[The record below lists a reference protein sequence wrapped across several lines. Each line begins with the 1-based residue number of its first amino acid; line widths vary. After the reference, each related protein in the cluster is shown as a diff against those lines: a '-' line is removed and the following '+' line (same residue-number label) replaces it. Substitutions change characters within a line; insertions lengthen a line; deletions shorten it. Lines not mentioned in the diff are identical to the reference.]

1 MKKIYK
7 FEIKPNSVYN
17 YHQPIVINAPQ
28 GAKPIHVEGDFL
40 WAEVETDNEVVEQEV
55 LICIGTGHGVIPE
68 GYTHFQS
75 ITQTKSSLTIGDII
89 ELDHYVEDKIKYV
102 WHFYKKTQDDNELSK
117 MGLLS
122 DYDKYTGK
130 LR

>member
-28 GAKPIHVEGDFL
+28 GAKPI
-40 WAEVETDNEVVEQEV
+40 Q
-55 LICIGTGHGVIPE
+55 
-68 GYTHFQS
+68 
-75 ITQTKSSLTIGDII
+75 
-89 ELDHYVEDKIKYV
+89 IKYV